1 MAYIGLTTPIIAK
14 GDYSA
19 AEPTY
24 SEGFVCGKAIST
36 DIEPQYSEGSL
47 FGDNSQAEY
56 DNEFKSANITLG
68 TTTLPIAAEKTLYG
82 HEVSEDN
89 KEVTDA
95 AGDEANYVGMGV
107 ATQEKVDGTNKYV
120 AMWIYKVKFQGS
132 KESFKTKG
140 DNIEYQTP
148 SISGKAIALD
158 ADAKGKKKWR
168 SRKIFETEAEA
179 ITWLK
184 TKANISAL

>member
-56 DNEFKSANITLG
+56 DNEFKNANITLG
-68 TTTLPIAAEKTLYG
+68 TTTLPIAAEK
-82 HEVSEDN
+82 HVI
-89 KEVTDA
+89 
-95 AGDEANYVGMGV
+95 
-107 ATQEKVDGTNKYV
+107 
-120 AMWIYKVKFQGS
+120 W
-132 KESFKTKG
+132 
-140 DNIEYQTP
+140 P
-148 SISGKAIALD
+148 
-158 ADAKGKKKWR
+158 
-168 SRKIFETEAEA
+168 
-179 ITWLK
+179 
-184 TKANISAL
+184 